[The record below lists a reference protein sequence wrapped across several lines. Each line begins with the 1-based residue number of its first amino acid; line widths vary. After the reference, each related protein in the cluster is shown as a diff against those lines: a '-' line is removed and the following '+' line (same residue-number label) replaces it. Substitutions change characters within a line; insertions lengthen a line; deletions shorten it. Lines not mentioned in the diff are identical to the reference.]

1 MQDRPHPGFRDEG
14 ENTAMRRRWM
24 RVSFAVVWVLCCC
37 MGANAARIYLVN
49 GEPLTG
55 KILDEDDLTVTLQV
69 GQVKVPLL
77 KSQIVSI
84 EDDKGNV
91 RLLQRPADTPTP
103 VPRPEVPAAPALEP
117 TVAEDPAAPT
127 PALAPVENPVFIEPA
142 EKPLE
147 PAGKVEPLLPVVLP
161 LGKTYLVGAP
171 LLNVRKGPNTDF
183 DKVSALTQGAVVVE
197 LRSEGTWKQLRL
209 PDGSIGWASGRYL
222 EAMLDELVA
231 CSGERVN
238 LRQGAGLN
246 FKILRKIQKEEILL
260 LLQRK
265 GDWVQLRDSEGLIG
279 WASADYFEKLTGPEA
294 VAPEYSRLAPGALD
308 GILEESLAPADG
320 GKGTSVHLS
329 LSSGNWVHGGRIAL
343 IFIASDPDHTDWDG
357 LVQSKDIVRKNH
369 LYGSEIGKR
378 LGIDSEVL
386 GEGNSAQLVILKGFL
401 KDSNWTFEY
410 RLGGGSFSGLRRL
423 IVGQKGD
430 RRGGLYEF

>member
-1 MQDRPHPGFRDEG
+1 
-14 ENTAMRRRWM
+14 
-24 RVSFAVVWVLCCC
+24 
-37 MGANAARIYLVN
+37 MGADAARIYLVN

-84 EDDKGNV
+84 EDDQGKV

-103 VPRPEVPAAPALEP
+103 ATPPEAPVDPVATVVPVLPAPESATAEQTAPP
-117 TVAEDPAAPT
+117 VTAPE
-127 PALAPVENPVFIEPA
+127 PVENPVVSEEI

-147 PAGKVEPLLPVVLP
+147 PAGKVEPMLPVVLP

-222 EAMLDELVA
+222 EPLLDELVA
-231 CSGERVN
+231 CAGERVN

-246 FKILRKIQKEEILL
+246 FKIVRKIQKEEILL

-279 WASADYFEKLTGPEA
+279 WSSANYFEKLDGPEA
-294 VAPEYSRLAPGALD
+294 ILPEYNRLVPGALD
-308 GILEESLAPADG
+308 GILEESTAPADG
-320 GKGTSVHLS
+320 GKGASVQLS
-329 LSSGNWVHGGRIAL
+329 LSSSDWVHGGRIAL
-343 IFIASDPDHTDWDG
+343 IFIATDPDHTDWDG
-357 LVQSKDIVRKNH
+357 LVQSKDVVRKNH

-378 LGIDSEVL
+378 LGIDPAVL

-410 RLGGGSFSGLRRL
+410 RLGNGSIPGLKRL
-423 IVGQKGD
+423 LVGQKGD
-430 RRGGLYEF
+430 RRGGIYEF